1 MDQITFKRIFKWGFI
16 NFFRNGVVSVAT
28 VLVMSLSIFMI
39 GLVIIGSI
47 FLNGVITSLEEKV
60 DISVYFKAGS
70 PEEEMLSIQKSLEG
84 NADVAGVKYISQDE
98 ALRIFKERH
107 ANDDLVLRSLDVVE
121 ANPFSASLEIKAK
134 DTSKYG
140 EISKFLEGQ
149 SAANLIDVN
158 PDGEKKITYRQNQAA
173 IEKLATIL
181 NTARLAGFAVSLM
194 LAVIA
199 IMVAYNTVRLAIYN
213 SKDEISVMQLV
224 GASYAFIRGP
234 FLVEGVM
241 YGLLSSVFTLAVF
254 YPIFWWAGQKTAS
267 IFGGLNVFSYFTAN
281 ILEISLILFG
291 VGLFLGVFSSA
302 IAIRKYLR
310 V

>member
-1 MDQITFKRIFKWGFI
+1 M
-16 NFFRNGVVSVAT
+16 
-28 VLVMSLSIFMI
+28 
-39 GLVIIGSI
+39 
-47 FLNGVITSLEEKV
+47 
-60 DISVYFKAGS
+60 
-70 PEEEMLSIQKSLEG
+70 
-84 NADVAGVKYISQDE
+84 
-98 ALRIFKERH
+98 
-107 ANDDLVLRSLDVVE
+107 
-121 ANPFSASLEIKAK
+121 
-134 DTSKYG
+134 
-140 EISKFLEGQ
+140 
-149 SAANLIDVN
+149 
-158 PDGEKKITYRQNQAA
+158 
-173 IEKLATIL
+173 
-181 NTARLAGFAVSLM
+181 SLM